1 MNLDEPVLSTPEPS
15 VDSENGRSI
24 SVQTRYQLLR
34 PLGSGGMAV
43 VHLAAIERE
52 DGFSRNVAL
61 KIVREDYA
69 NFPEFMQMFAEEASL
84 AAKLTHPNIVGIFDY
99 CRDESARPFLVM
111 EVVEGISLRKILHQN
126 PPMPLSVVVFV
137 MAEALRGLGYA
148 HQLQGKAKG
157 IRGLLH
163 RDISPHNILLSWEGA
178 VKITDFGIA
187 KALLTTSGI
196 IPGSDTASGK
206 PAYMSPEQVRNQSL
220 DRRSDLFSLGIVFWE
235 MLTGKKLFDR
245 HHPSEIF
252 GQIATG
258 PIPLPSHRR
267 PVPKELERITMRL
280 LERDPGRRYACA
292 EDVLTDLARCK
303 DMTGNGASDLVALL
317 AERFPPYAR
326 SGREDWSEE
335 QTPSDTPSE
344 AVARETLVDAD
355 LATAPRTLGRR
366 WAWGTALAAVAVAVA
381 AAMILRSPAEPAP
394 AAAVSP
400 AIHAE
405 VSMEGTALPLSSAS
419 LGPTAVP
426 QTDTAASAR
435 AEPARKDTS
444 APQDASAER
453 RSKRGPRVVPKAPA
467 SSPPAPSGILNVRFD
482 GKSTSP

>member
-1 MNLDEPVLSTPEPS
+1 MNLDEPALATQSPSGDPDST
-15 VDSENGRSI
+15 RCI

-34 PLGSGGMAV
+34 RLGAGGMAV
-43 VHLAAIERE
+43 VHLAAIERG

-69 NFPEFMQMFAEEASL
+69 GFPEFMQMFAEEASL

-99 CRDESARPFLVM
+99 CRDESERPFLVM
-111 EVVEGISLRKILHQN
+111 EVVEGVSLRKVLHQN
-126 PPMPLSVVVFV
+126 PPMPLPVVVFV

-148 HQLQGKAKG
+148 HQLHGKGKG

-163 RDISPHNILLSWEGA
+163 RDISPHNLLLSWEGA
-178 VKITDFGIA
+178 VKISDFGIA

-196 IPGSDTASGK
+196 VPGSDMASGK

-267 PVPKELERITMRL
+267 PVPKELDRIAMRL
-280 LERDPGRRYACA
+280 LERDPDRRYACA

-317 AERFPPYAR
+317 AERFPAYAR
-326 SGREDWSEE
+326 SGREDCSEE
-335 QTPSDTPSE
+335 QTPSDPPSE
-344 AVARETLVDAD
+344 AVWRETLVDAD
-355 LATAPRTLGRR
+355 LARSRTSGRR
-366 WAWGTALAAVAVAVA
+366 LAWATALAALGIAA
-381 AAMILRSPAEPAP
+381 AAMSLRRPSEPAT
-394 AAAVSP
+394 AAGLP

-405 VSMEGTALPLSSAS
+405 VNAERPLFPPSSAS
-419 LGPTAVP
+419 PGPTAVP
-426 QTDTAASAR
+426 TTDATAPVR
-435 AEPARKDTS
+435 TEPAKKDAS
-444 APQDASAER
+444 APQDTSAER
-453 RSKRGPRVVPKAPA
+453 RPKRGPRVVPKSPAPA
-467 SSPPAPSGILNVRFD
+467 PPAPSGILNVRFD
-482 GKSTSP
+482 GSAASP